1 MFGCFSFF
9 FSFQFASLLNH
20 LTIHRWWLSAAEL
33 LFKFLHTSNFFLFNF
48 LSFWFFYAVAAVTR
62 KCKLFSNN
70 RLVSETAV
78 WGCSVWILKYQ
89 KHTVML
95 YLLDSKIY
103 HQHLTGSG
111 SSYLYG
117 FFDQSWKEGM
127 TEEEAEVCSLR
138 LQLDKC
144 HWLHVVD
151 HHELLVIV
159 GPVILNL
166 LMTPVDYLKQNVGC

>member
-1 MFGCFSFF
+1 
-9 FSFQFASLLNH
+9 
-20 LTIHRWWLSAAEL
+20 
-33 LFKFLHTSNFFLFNF
+33 
-48 LSFWFFYAVAAVTR
+48 
-62 KCKLFSNN
+62 
-70 RLVSETAV
+70 
-78 WGCSVWILKYQ
+78 
-89 KHTVML
+89 ML

-144 HWLHVVD
+144 H
-151 HHELLVIV
+151 
-159 GPVILNL
+159 
-166 LMTPVDYLKQNVGC
+166 